1 MFECLSECKWN
12 KYVIII
18 IIDCH
23 IQKKIKNNN
32 NNLYFANF
40 DSYRLLIIRYKEYN
54 RYKYICIH
62 RKNVYISTI
71 KQIRKNITLK

>member
-1 MFECLSECKWN
+1 MFKCLSECKWN

-18 IIDCH
+18 IVDCH
-23 IQKKIKNNN
+23 IQKNN

-54 RYKYICIH
+54 RYKYIYIYMI
-62 RKNVYISTI
+62 NIYISNI
-71 KQIRKNITLK
+71 KQIRKNVTLK